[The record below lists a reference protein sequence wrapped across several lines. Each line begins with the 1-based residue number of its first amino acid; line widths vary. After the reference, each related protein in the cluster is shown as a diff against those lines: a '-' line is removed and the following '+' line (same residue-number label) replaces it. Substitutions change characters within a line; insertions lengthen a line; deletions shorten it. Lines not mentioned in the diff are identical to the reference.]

1 MERTVAN
8 GAALTIAQEARLA
21 SRRGGTFDQSQEE
34 PHASAQKVQ
43 CDDGAAA
50 RKEAEATAVKEAEAA
65 ARMAARMEAE
75 QALRTVA
82 KEAQA
87 AARKE
92 AQAAAVKVMEAQA
105 AAVKEVE
112 AAARKEA
119 EAAARKEAEVAAV
132 KMAEAEA
139 VKEAEAAA
147 QKVAEAEAAAVKEAE
162 AAAVKEAEAAARKE
176 VEAVAQKAEVA
187 SQEEAAAQVEVPEH
201 AFPKAS
207 PSTASPSPMVAD
219 GVARCYL
226 VFSPV
231 SQGTLYA
238 QWLYD
243 AAHSDVREADVLA
256 CFVPAKPPPPFKMKH
271 GGGRSELMREV
282 GGPKKSRYYEG
293 WTHFIKSA
301 KGMGGEV
308 TFLRNLD
315 ALSVAIYLLT
325 DASEVRRLAIGDQV
339 QLQGVL
345 AAAVIPGASS
355 GFEGCHTINSNVFHQ
370 TAAATGGAAVAL

>member
-1 MERTVAN
+1 MLRTVAN
-8 GAALTIAQEARLA
+8 GAALTIAQEVRAA

-34 PHASAQKVQ
+34 PRTPAQVVQ
-43 CDDGAAA
+43 CDDGAAP
-50 RKEAEATAVKEAEAA
+50 KEANV
-65 ARMAARMEAE
+65 
-75 QALRTVA
+75 V
-82 KEAQA
+82 
-87 AARKE
+87 
-92 AQAAAVKVMEAQA
+92 
-105 AAVKEVE
+105 
-112 AAARKEA
+112 
-119 EAAARKEAEVAAV
+119 
-132 KMAEAEA
+132 
-139 VKEAEAAA
+139 
-147 QKVAEAEAAAVKEAE
+147 
-162 AAAVKEAEAAARKE
+162 
-176 VEAVAQKAEVA
+176 
-187 SQEEAAAQVEVPEH
+187 AQVEVAEQAP
-201 AFPKAS
+201 FPQAS
-207 PSTASPSPMVAD
+207 PSTVSPNPMVAD

-238 QWLYD
+238 QWLHD
-243 AAHSDVREADVLA
+243 AATSDVREADVLA

-301 KGMGGEV
+301 KSMGGEV
-308 TFLRNLD
+308 TVLRNLD

-345 AAAVIPGASS
+345 AAAAIPGASS

-370 TAAATGGAAVAL
+370 TAAASGGAGVAL